1 MGGGSDGYK
10 SISPLL
16 KDPSQPNQCNASFVH
31 CSPQSSVCGASA
43 RVIFA
48 HLYVLAIIRKKVGHT
63 RVNAGKRDCLLVT
76 PLLLLLGLLGATSM
90 KVMDTVWPCEGKLN
104 RSGVNGYSEALKLRA
119 VGAWLIG
126 PSRSHECG
134 GEYEKDPYTHRQI
147 AAYPRI
153 HRIDL
158 FS

>member
-1 MGGGSDGYK
+1 MVA
-10 SISPLL
+10 
-16 KDPSQPNQCNASFVH
+16 SQVAAQKFFQC
-31 CSPQSSVCGASA
+31 SSTTV
-43 RVIFA
+43 R
-48 HLYVLAIIRKKVGHT
+48 
-63 RVNAGKRDCLLVT
+63 
-76 PLLLLLGLLGATSM
+76 PLGLLGATSM